1 MILAKYTSCRCMQAK
16 VTTCMFGQRNV
27 RQHQGLSVYFCSGTD
42 MEMGQL
48 RVLRVGGYERVL
60 CVVHFGYLYDVWL
73 AIAHDITYIWNY
85 SITQREDKLI
95 TGYRI

>member
-1 MILAKYTSCRCMQAK
+1 
-16 VTTCMFGQRNV
+16 
-27 RQHQGLSVYFCSGTD
+27 

-60 CVVHFGYLYDVWL
+60 CVVHFGYVYEVWL
-73 AIAHDITYIWNY
+73 GTAHDNTCIWNY